1 MPMPLREVLR
11 DPTVAAAEP
20 LVLAGRTRLG
30 RLVTWVH
37 TSEVLDIA
45 SLLRGGELLLVGGV
59 SLATASPA
67 QRVTYIQEL
76 AARQVAGIAI
86 ETGGRLPAVPEEMV
100 AEAERRHLPLIE
112 LRRVVRFVEVTQS
125 INGTLVNESVRRLQ
139 LADRVSHALAAGLA
153 DGAEVGRLMTI
164 LAAEVNADAT
174 LTAPNGDVIAEA
186 RAELAGPVA
195 PAQDRP
201 IVAPVSSA
209 GVTVALLTL
218 NPRPGADLLLLDAAR
233 DRAPEAL
240 GLALLR
246 SRPLSRLERDAHEL
260 LGLAA
265 AGGRSPRR
273 FVELATRLGI
283 NTHDAWVCT
292 VAQIGPGHGLTAG
305 IEAAVS
311 LRGRTVISQI
321 DHDSYLSVVA
331 LRLERSTLAA
341 ARAGVIEDLRDVPL
355 PPQVKVAVGPGTR
368 ALTGIAHCLAEAEV
382 RPRPRGG
389 LPGGRRRC
397 GRPGR
402 AAATGCAEPAR
413 AGRRLRRGA
422 ARRPAGA
429 GPPSQG
435 PALRD
440 PRDVPAAVRSQD
452 RHRGRPPPPT
462 PEPLPT
468 ARPHHGRAR
477 TPRTGVTTL
486 GSADPRCRAGGRG
499 DVTPATIPECR
510 EDQRDALRLV
520 MNGPDTFP
528 LA

>member
-11 DPTVAAAEP
+11 DPTVVAAEP

-45 SLLRGGELLLVGGV
+45 TLLRGGELLLVGGV

-67 QRVTYIQEL
+67 QRVTYIQDL
-76 AARQVAGIAI
+76 AERQVAAIAI
-86 ETGGRLPAVPEEMV
+86 ETGGRLPTVPEEMV
-100 AEAERRHLPLIE
+100 TEAERRHLPLIE

-125 INGTLVNESVRRLQ
+125 INGMLVNESVRRLQ

-164 LAAEVNADAT
+164 LAAEVNADAS

-186 RAELAGPVA
+186 RADLAAPA
-195 PAQDRP
+195 TPAQDHP
-201 IVAPVSSA
+201 LVAPVSSA

-218 NPRPGADLLLLDAAR
+218 NPRPGADLLLLEAAR

-265 AGGRSPRR
+265 SGGRSPRR
-273 FVELATRLGI
+273 FLELATRLGI

-292 VAQIGPGHGLTAG
+292 VARIGPGHGLTAG

-331 LRLERSTLAA
+331 LRLEHSTLAA
-341 ARAGVIEDLRDVPL
+341 ARAGVVEDLRDVPL

-368 ALTGIAHCLAEAEV
+368 VLTGIGHDLAEARSALDLEEDSREV
-382 RPRPRGG
+382 VVDAVALGVPRLLVALNRPELVDAFVEEQLGD
-389 LPGGRRRC
+389 LLELDRRRKGQLLETLAMYLRQS
-397 GRPGR
+397 GRKTDT
-402 AAATGCAEPAR
+402 AAALHLQRQSLYQRLDRIMAALGHPEPGSQR
-413 AGRRLRRGA
+413 WGA
-422 ARRPAGA
+422 LTLAVELEVARR
-429 GPPSQG
+429 
-435 PALRD
+435 
-440 PRDVPAAVRSQD
+440 
-452 RHRGRPPPPT
+452 
-462 PEPLPT
+462 
-468 ARPHHGRAR
+468 RAR
-477 TPRTGVTTL
+477 D
-486 GSADPRCRAGGRG
+486 DP
-499 DVTPATIPECR
+499 
-510 EDQRDALRLV
+510 
-520 MNGPDTFP
+520 
-528 LA
+528 